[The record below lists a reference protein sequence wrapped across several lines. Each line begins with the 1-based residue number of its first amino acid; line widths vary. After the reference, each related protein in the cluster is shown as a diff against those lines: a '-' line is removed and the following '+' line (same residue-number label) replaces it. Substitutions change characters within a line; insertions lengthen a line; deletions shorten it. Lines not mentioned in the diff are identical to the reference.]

1 MQAPPAPYS
10 LQGFVLASLLPQPFR
25 LVALT
30 GALKIGLAGK
40 GVIQSLREMGV
51 FRREAF
57 GGQMD
62 SRGRLVGA
70 TAPVL
75 CGINSHI

>member
-10 LQGFVLASLLPQPFR
+10 LQGLVLAALLPQPLR

-40 GVIQSLREMGV
+40 GGISAERPAASQQKGRQTHRGIGPRDASALR
-51 FRREAF
+51 
-57 GGQMD
+57 
-62 SRGRLVGA
+62 
-70 TAPVL
+70 
-75 CGINSHI
+75 N